1 MKALPVEELP
11 EGDWLYEIKHDG
23 YRALAFKDGKD
34 VRLVSRNKKAFDYPQ
49 LLDALKLLPAKRV
62 ILDGEIAALDE
73 KGRSSFQLLQI
84 FKSSGNVPSVY
95 FAFDLL
101 ILDGKDLREEPLS
114 TRRKLLAKL
123 LEKAPENIRLSGELR
138 GSRDELLRVAQE
150 FGLEELVDKRPNPR
164 GESDRRSSAWVK
176 VKITGS
182 QEFVIGGYAAT
193 GGTPEILPVAA

>member
-1 MKALPVEELP
+1 MQDVINL
-11 EGDWLYEIKHDG
+11 G
-23 YRALAFKDGKD
+23 GKT
-34 VRLVSRNKKAFDYPQ
+34 
-49 LLDALKLLPAKRV
+49 
-62 ILDGEIAALDE
+62 AALDE

-84 FKSSGNVPSVY
+84 FRSSSNVPSVY

-150 FGLEELVDKRPNPR
+150 FGLEELVAKRPNPR
-164 GESDRRSSAWVK
+164 CESGRRSSAWVK

-193 GGTPEILPVAA
+193 GGTPEILPVAATRNCKRSDVPPALYQLAGENQRQMGTWDYPSCHETLRVGKTRACRPSQVHRVDS